1 MTLLRYNRNFDELGN
16 SNFSSMLDRFF
27 NESVRGTAVAQF
39 TPQVDIAETE
49 KQFEIELAVPGLKKE
64 DIKINL
70 EEGKLS
76 ISGERKLEKEEKGK
90 NFHARETHYGAFSR
104 SFYLPDTVNAEKIE
118 AQYTDGILHVTV
130 PKDEKKV
137 TKRLI
142 AVK

>member
-16 SNFSSMLDRFF
+16 SSFSTMLDRFF
-27 NESVRGTAVAQF
+27 NESVRSTALAQF

-49 KQFEIELAVPGLKKE
+49 KHFEIELAVPGLKKE

-70 EEGKLS
+70 EEGKLT

-104 SFYLPDTVNAEKIE
+104 SFYLPDTVNPEKIE
-118 AQYTDGILHVTV
+118 AQYTDGILHVIV